1 MRCNYRPPKLSKEEQ
16 ADFKVP
22 DNRST
27 LPLSLRL
34 KYKPKVEVTSDTYR
48 NSTRNISDEKTN

>member
-1 MRCNYRPPKLSKEEQ
+1 MRCNYHPPKLSKEEQ
-16 ADFKVP
+16 ADFKVA

-34 KYKPKVEVTSDTYR
+34 KYKPKVETVNEDFA
-48 NSTRNISDEKTN
+48 NCEVEIVNEN